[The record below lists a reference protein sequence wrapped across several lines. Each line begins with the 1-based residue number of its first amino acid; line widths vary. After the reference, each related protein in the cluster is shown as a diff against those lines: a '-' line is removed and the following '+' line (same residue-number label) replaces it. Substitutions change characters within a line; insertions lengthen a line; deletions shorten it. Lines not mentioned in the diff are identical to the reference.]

1 MHQPSF
7 ISQFYFFSSDKGPT
21 EYSGDDKCD
30 TGLAHLSLRNSF
42 KMCVYTLFSAAWVAE
57 EVYSSAKQN
66 ELLDPTNKGK
76 EKEKEGRKAKKIAG
90 TNDTKFSWGST
101 RIDVFNTMVSA
112 SRVNRSKL
120 WHLGVPDEAFVHLFT
135 RLAYKALELPTTVK
149 TRTAAGKDIKAAV
162 FSLIIEHYCSLD
174 SIWTPVTAAVLQLI
188 TNYEHLPVPMAEL
201 CGEMSR
207 RMGGSTRL
215 AGDLLREI
223 CRLDLRE
230 LSRNAAGVRNV
241 STFLTELASVQPH
254 SILANMSI
262 LMTLFELEPYPL
274 RSALCGC
281 IGAVLEAAHQTR
293 LSEEDGISKDQQN
306 DNGTCVWLDKK
317 KRDQLMDL
325 ILKRELDVSSYTR
338 SAVIRCWHGLIE
350 KHAVPLDHIVLVA
363 KLGTSRLFDK
373 SSLVRKA
380 ALQLLE
386 GLLGNNPCSGNLN
399 PLPFEEEAKR
409 ITMELDALPAD
420 EAEVCP
426 TSPKRSEVEEAL
438 EELEKRGGPDEG
450 SDSEISTGSQVE
462 GKIEDSPFCGEG
474 GLVEE
479 VDCEAFEQKCC
490 TTSEPPLKSEEQLDE
505 LGLTPCNQSRN
516 KLLHQLFFCR
526 SALQFISIYEDA
538 IPQICSMLGSRMSS
552 DVIEAINFFVVANAF
567 DLPSAKNG
575 TKKSLS
581 LVWHSDVAIRDAA
594 SKSFTQTF
602 ITGTQEGA
610 ASFSPSQVAMN
621 LMSLVNKDSFTEL
634 TCLEEVVGRLTV
646 EGVITSTAYDHLWH
660 AVSKG
665 DDYERMSALMVISM
679 GAKANSALVGSPDR
693 MKCLLECGLGKHT
706 QKCHDWPT
714 VMATC
719 RVLQQCSLPAGADS
733 SEAPIFDAC
742 ILKLVHFLQGQWS
755 VPLNNYS
762 TIEEIRNADA
772 EMQHWFAAAEQAIS
786 VIFKLSSQPEVTCS
800 CIVKSM
806 ASDTIGI
813 GLPTE
818 HQPEEPLQGCSSLA
832 LARLCFVLGDVALK
846 LLVYSEELFARLK
859 LARNAKTSPPQKGL
873 NDRETSGGKDI
884 EGEGMTENE
893 YRTDDSTEDDAMEN
907 ELGMC
912 AEEEA
917 AEEEQFKEICEVEI
931 VKRNLLGLFG
941 PLLGY
946 IVVDTEKH
954 FTHPLLQESALLALS
969 KYMCV
974 SSTFCEEH
982 LDVIFTSLDRAQSP
996 SQCAN
1001 IVIALGDLAFRFPNA
1016 VEPWSHLIYAR
1027 LHDSDSGVR
1036 ASVIMV
1042 LTHLI
1047 LNDMVKVK
1055 GFISEIALC
1064 IQDEEEHIRRLV
1076 KVFFHELSKRSQSP
1090 IYNLLP
1096 DIVGRLS
1103 HNEKLSQES
1112 FKQIMSFLLSFVRK
1126 DKQTEGLVE
1135 KLVSRIVAAETQ
1147 RQRQD
1152 MSYCLGQLQITEKCV
1167 RRLAELLPSYKEA
1180 LEDPVVYDNFLVLVS
1195 NARKFAKPEMKEA
1208 VQDWERLLSE
1218 LHEGGANALSAALR
1232 AKTAS
1237 RRANSRSNKISSA
1250 SSSKVNAKNGGGKR
1264 GSSSMDRKSIRNAKP
1279 NQCKVRKSK
1288 RYVESSDSESEQ
1300 LDSDALSS
1308 NDGDKE
1314 N

>member
-1 MHQPSF
+1 
-7 ISQFYFFSSDKGPT
+7 
-21 EYSGDDKCD
+21 
-30 TGLAHLSLRNSF
+30 
-42 KMCVYTLFSAAWVAE
+42 MCVYILFSAAWAAE

-76 EKEKEGRKAKKIAG
+76 EKEKGGRKAKKITG
-90 TNDTKFSWGST
+90 TNDTKFSWEST

-120 WHLGVPDEAFVHLFT
+120 WHLGVPDEAFVHIFT

-149 TRTAAGKDIKAAV
+149 TRMAAGKDIKAAV
-162 FSLIIEHYCSLD
+162 FSLIIEPYCSLD
-174 SIWTPVTAAVLQLI
+174 SMWTPVTAAVLQLI
-188 TNYEHLPVPMAEL
+188 TNYEHLPGPMAEL
-201 CGEMSR
+201 CRDMSR

-241 STFLTELASVQPH
+241 STFLTELASFQPH
-254 SILANMSI
+254 AILANMSI
-262 LMTLFELEPYPL
+262 LMTLFELESYPL

-293 LSEEDGISKDQQN
+293 LSEEGGVSKDQQD

-317 KRDQLMDL
+317 KRDQFMDV

-338 SAVIRCWHGLIE
+338 SAVIKCWNGLVE

-386 GLLGNNPCSGNLN
+386 ALLGNNPYSGNLN

-409 ITMELDALPAD
+409 IAMELDALPAD
-420 EAEVCP
+420 EAEACL
-426 TSPKRSEVEEAL
+426 TSVEESEVEAL

-450 SDSEISTGSQVE
+450 SDNEIATEFEVE
-462 GKIEDSPFCGEG
+462 GKIEESPFCGEG
-474 GLVEE
+474 E
-479 VDCEAFEQKCC
+479 VVGEDDVDYEAFEQKCS
-490 TTSEPPLKSEEQLDE
+490 TTNEPPLKSEEQLDE
-505 LGLTPCNQSRN
+505 LGLTPWNQSRS

-526 SALQFISIYEDA
+526 SALKFISIYEDA

-552 DVIEAINFFVVANAF
+552 DVLEAINFFVMANAF
-567 DLPSAKNG
+567 DLPSANDG

-602 ITGTQEGA
+602 VTGMQEGA
-610 ASFSPSQVAMN
+610 ASFAPSQVAMN
-621 LMSLVNKDSFTEL
+621 LMSLVNEDSFTEL
-634 TCLEEVVGRLTV
+634 TCLEEVVGCLTV
-646 EGVITSTAYDHLWH
+646 EGVITSTVYDHLWH

-665 DDYERMSALMVISM
+665 DGSERMSALMMISM

-693 MKCLLECGLGKHT
+693 MKCLLECGLGKHI

-719 RVLQQCSLPAGADS
+719 RVLQQCSLPASADS
-733 SEAPIFDAC
+733 PEAPILDAC
-742 ILKLVHFLQGQWS
+742 IFKLVHFLQGQWS

-762 TIEEIRNADA
+762 TIEEVREADA

-786 VIFKLSSQPEVTCS
+786 VIFKLSSQPEATCS

-806 ASDTIGI
+806 ACDTIGI
-813 GLPTE
+813 GSLNE
-818 HQPEEPLQGCSSLA
+818 QQPAELLQSCSSLA

-859 LARNAKTSPPQKGL
+859 LARNIKPPPPQKGV
-873 NDRETSGGKDI
+873 NNNETSDGKGI
-884 EGEGMTENE
+884 EGGVVKENE
-893 YRTDDSTEDDAMEN
+893 CNMSDSDEDDAMEN

-917 AEEEQFKEICEVEI
+917 AEEEQFKEICEIEI

-941 PLLGY
+941 QLLGY
-946 IVVDTEKH
+946 IVVDTDKH

-982 LDVIFTSLDRAQSP
+982 LDVIFTALERAESP

-1027 LHDSDSGVR
+1027 LHHSDSGVR

-1064 IQDEEEHIRRLV
+1064 IKDEEEHIRRLV
-1076 KVFFHELSKRSQSP
+1076 KVFFHELSKRSHSP

-1112 FKQIMSFLLSFVRK
+1112 FKEIMSFLLGFVRK

-1135 KLVSRIVAAETQ
+1135 KLVSRIIAAETQ

-1208 VQDWERLLSE
+1208 VKDWERLLSE

-1237 RRANSRSNKISSA
+1237 KRANSRSNKTLSA
-1250 SSSKVNAKNGGGKR
+1250 APSEENTKDGGGKR
-1264 GSSSMDRKSIRNAKP
+1264 GSSSIDRKSRRNAKP
-1279 NQCKVRKSK
+1279 NRYKERKSK
-1288 RYVESSDSESEQ
+1288 RYIESSSSESEQ

-1308 NDGDKE
+1308 DGDCDKE